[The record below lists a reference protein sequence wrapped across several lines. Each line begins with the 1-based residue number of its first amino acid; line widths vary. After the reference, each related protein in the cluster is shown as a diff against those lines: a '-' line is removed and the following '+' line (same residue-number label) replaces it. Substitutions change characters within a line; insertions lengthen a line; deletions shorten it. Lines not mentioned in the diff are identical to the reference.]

1 VVGNVG
7 GVTAANVATGAGLA
21 NTATNVNTVSTIVK
35 RDASGNFAAGTVT
48 ANLTGN
54 VIGNLNGNVTGNVS
68 GTSANVTGTVAVAN
82 GGTGATTLAA
92 NNVLLGN
99 GTSAPLAVAPGA
111 SGNVLMSNGT
121 TWTSS
126 TPTTN
131 WAAPG
136 AIGATTPSSAA
147 FTTLIASG
155 NVGIGT
161 TAPSNA
167 LEVAG
172 SIKSTSGGYKFPD
185 GTTQTTSAGITGCP
199 SGMTMVP
206 ADPSNG
212 FVAYCIDS
220 SNTTGVGAN
229 DAQIACQN
237 AGKHLCRAQEL
248 YRASAAIAVSC
259 ATAIWNGDGLTFW
272 NGAHNFANYTS
283 GASCNSNGWAPMSN
297 TYPYRCCR

>member
-1 VVGNVG
+1 LRTVQANPLYLGTNNTNYVPISSAGNVG
-7 GVTAANVATGAGLA
+7 IGTTAPATKLHS
-21 NTATNVNTVSTIVK
+21 VSTGNTGV
-35 RDASGNFAAGTVT
+35 ASAFIYGDYYGPTVGVNSTSSSYYALRVVNGVSSAGTG
-48 ANLTGN
+48 GN
-54 VIGNLNGNVTGNVS
+54 S
-68 GTSANVTGTVAVAN
+68 
-82 GGTGATTLAA
+82 
-92 NNVLLGN
+92 LLYVR
-99 GTSAPLAVAPGA
+99 AD
-111 SGNVLMSNGT
+111 
-121 TWTSS
+121 
-126 TPTTN
+126 
-131 WAAPG
+131 
-136 AIGATTPSSAA
+136 
-147 FTTLIASG
+147 G

-199 SGMTMVP
+199 SGMTMVS

-220 SNTTGVGAN
+220 SNSTGVGAN

-237 AGKHLCRAQEL
+237 AGKHMCRAQEL

-259 ATAIWNGDGLTFW
+259 ATALWNGDGLTFW
-272 NGAHNFANYTS
+272 NGAQNFANYTS